1 MRHVPRL
8 QRKAFAAPDQV
19 RKFSLGH
26 VDIVNLDETTV
37 GRFNWEPGWRWSEVV
52 KPVVDT
58 PSCVNRHLGYVIGGH
73 LRVQMDDGTELDLLE
88 GDAYEIPPGHD
99 AWVIGDLVFDAIEFA
114 SARLF
119 GIAPDEEDERTLA
132 TILFTDI
139 VDSTATLERLG
150 DKAWRRVLLDHN
162 DALRRELDRFRGREI
177 LTTGDGFLALFDSAA
192 RAVRCA
198 AAMTD
203 AVRPLGIEIRAGL
216 HTGEVTVAGGNA
228 SGVAVH
234 AAARVAGLAGPGEVL
249 VSGTT
254 RDLLDGS
261 GMRFEDRGLHEL
273 KGIEGLRQVF
283 ALVRDPDRRPSIVHL
298 VAFGIA
304 LILALTFG
312 IVR

>member
-1 MRHVPRL
+1 M
-8 QRKAFAAPDQV
+8 
-19 RKFSLGH
+19 GH
-26 VDIVNLDETTV
+26 VDIVNLDETSV
-37 GRFNWEPGWRWSEVV
+37 GRFVWDPGWRWSEVV

-73 LRVQMDDGTELDLLE
+73 LHVLMDDGTELDIVA

-99 AWVIGDLVFDAIEFA
+99 AWVVGDTVFDSVEFA

-139 VDSTATLERLG
+139 VDSTATLARLG
-150 DKAWRRVLLDHN
+150 DTAWRRLLLDHN
-162 DALRRELDRFRGREI
+162 DALRGQLDRFRGREI
-177 LTTGDGFLALFDSAA
+177 VTTSDGFLALFDSAA

-203 AVRPLGIEIRAGL
+203 AVRPLG
-216 HTGEVTVAGGNA
+216 
-228 SGVAVH
+228 VAVH
-234 AAARVAGLAGPGEVL
+234 AAARVAALAGPGEVL

-261 GMRFEDRGLHEL
+261 GLRLEDRGTHEL
-273 KGIEGLRQVF
+273 KGLEGVRQVY
-283 ALVRDPDRRPSIVHL
+283 A
-298 VAFGIA
+298 
-304 LILALTFG
+304 
-312 IVR
+312 